1 MADSERLADS
11 QVHSSYN
18 VSTREEQGEHEQF
31 LLIVSAFLFY
41 RTHALQHYHR
51 EKLEEFDY
59 LPSVHQD
66 LLRDAGYLVK
76 LLNTEHAIRANSQF
90 LAAVVREQ
98 GIELTPKESAEQT
111 VAEGTP
117 DSSLSESWL
126 QGFIDSAT
134 GEATGVVDQVYRM
147 LRDNQREGRP
157 PVPEFHMDKL
167 RSTLKQLVRDWSAEG
182 KAEREASY
190 GPILDTLENLF
201 PHSNSETS
209 GDKVLPRSR
218 RRILVPGAGLG
229 RLALEIAAR
238 GFSCQG
244 NEFSFYM
251 LFVSNFILNKSGVMN
266 QYTVYPF
273 IHTFS
278 NNLSADHQV
287 RGVQVPDVLPSDLVP
302 ADVDFSMSAGDFTEV
317 YGQDPCEYGT
327 WDSVVTCFFIDTA
340 TNIIEYLTIIHR
352 LLKPNGVWI
361 NLGPLLYHFEH
372 MVSEHSIELTLEEV
386 VHVARKVGFRIE
398 NQRMVHSPYT
408 GNKDSM
414 LLYTYRNAFF
424 TATKL

>member
-1 MADSERLADS
+1 MADNEPFTDS
-11 QVHSSYN
+11 QGHSSYN
-18 VSTREEQGEHEQF
+18 AGPGEEQEEHEQF
-31 LLIVSAFLFY
+31 LLVVSAFLFY

-51 EKLEEFDY
+51 EKLEEFDH
-59 LPSVHQD
+59 LPIAHQE

-76 LLNTEHAIRANSQF
+76 LLKTEHAIRANSQF
-90 LAAVVREQ
+90 LAAIVREQ
-98 GIELTPKESAEQT
+98 GIDLTPQASTEQT
-111 VAEGTP
+111 AAEGTLAP
-117 DSSLSESWL
+117 PSSESWL
-126 QGFIDSAT
+126 QGFVDSAT
-134 GEATGVVDQVYRM
+134 GEATGVVDQVCRM

-157 PVPEFHMDKL
+157 PVPDFHMDKL
-167 RSTLKQLVRDWSAEG
+167 RSTLRQLVRDWSAEG

-201 PHSNSETS
+201 PRSSPGIS
-209 GDKVLPRSR
+209 GDAVVPRNQ

-251 LFVSNFILNKSGVMN
+251 LFVSNFILNKSGVTN
-266 QYTVYPF
+266 QYTLYPF

-278 NNLSADHQV
+278 NSLSADHQV
-287 RGVQVPDVLPSDLVP
+287 RSVQVPDVLPSDLVP
-302 ADVDFSMSAGDFTEV
+302 ADVDFSMSAGDFIEV
-317 YGQDPCEYGT
+317 YGQDSREYGS
-327 WDSVVTCFFIDTA
+327 WDSVVTCFFVDTA

-372 MVSEHSIELTLEEV
+372 MANEHSIELTLEEV
-386 VHVARKVGFRIE
+386 IHVARKVGFRIE
-398 NQRMVHSPYT
+398 KKEDMAYV
-408 GNKDSM
+408 M
-414 LLYTYRNAFF
+414 
-424 TATKL
+424 